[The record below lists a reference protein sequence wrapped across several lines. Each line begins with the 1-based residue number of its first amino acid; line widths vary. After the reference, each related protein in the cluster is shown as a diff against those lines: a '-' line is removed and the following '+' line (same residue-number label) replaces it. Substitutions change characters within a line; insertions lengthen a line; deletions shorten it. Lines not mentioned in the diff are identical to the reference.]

1 MAQTTTGIEQ
11 TVTGYVIKYR
21 YTVNNKEY
29 EQQEYILNKNS
40 NCDLIKLIYN
50 NLGKNNFTIK
60 YLPSDPKKSTIYIK
74 AP

>member
-1 MAQTTTGIEQ
+1 MLLNIAYI
-11 TVTGYVIKYR
+11 
-21 YTVNNKEY
+21 VNNKEY

-40 NCDLIKLIYN
+40 NYDLIKLIYS
-50 NLGKNNFTIK
+50 NLGNNNFTIK